1 MKLIDE
7 LVAQAATADGLMG
20 DLAAEGTKNHQRQ
33 QAYGKLENTLERM
46 SADGYLDAG
55 ELKELLKEFRAQG
68 LSTRTI
74 EDMITQLNSQD
85 GSSRTQAT
93 SEKVTQL
100 RAELFDAKAAAG
112 NDPLFH
118 LKAQEL
124 VGTYNKAFDLAARV
138 SKSEHDIYMTAI
150 RHLAG

>member
-1 MKLIDE
+1 
-7 LVAQAATADGLMG
+7 
-20 DLAAEGTKNHQRQ
+20 
-33 QAYGKLENTLERM
+33 M

-100 RAELFDAKAAAG
+100 RTELFDAKAAAG